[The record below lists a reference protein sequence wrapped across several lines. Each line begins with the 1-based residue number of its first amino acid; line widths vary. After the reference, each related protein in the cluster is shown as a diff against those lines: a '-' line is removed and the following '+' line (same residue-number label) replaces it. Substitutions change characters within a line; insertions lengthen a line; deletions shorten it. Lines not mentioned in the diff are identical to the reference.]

1 MTLHQPSDPLDTKM
15 PICQYAYPSSPSSI
29 ILLLWDHLLKKPSS
43 SIPTTGHRTTL
54 HPEIQSFLHDNPT
67 LHLGGEGSFH
77 DERRHHLEVFGIH
90 MLSAKQT
97 HPIGDVEFTAIR
109 GPHGT
114 IPIRVLYPKSG
125 EEKRK
130 EGKASALIYFHG
142 GGYTVGSVDEFK
154 NGLRLL
160 AEESGAQIYAIEYR
174 LAPKFRYPTQL
185 DEYSAI
191 IDWLQG
197 QGGKSRGVDPELV
210 CGGGDSAG
218 GNMTAAIAL
227 RRRDEG
233 KRNMVAQ
240 MLLYPEAG
248 VPPAAVFTSGFDPVK
263 DVGVEYAHKLE
274 CAGNTVHWHHYAEL
288 THGWLQ
294 LTAWSQEVVKAV
306 KDIAAEMKT
315 MVYREK

>member
-1 MTLHQPSDPLDTKM
+1 M

-160 AEESGAQIYAIEYR
+160 AEESGAQVLYLYHSPPSKPLKEPQLSLITQIYAIEYR

-197 QGGKSRGVDPELV
+197 
-210 CGGGDSAG
+210 
-218 GNMTAAIAL
+218 
-227 RRRDEG
+227 
-233 KRNMVAQ
+233 
-240 MLLYPEAG
+240 
-248 VPPAAVFTSGFDPVK
+248 
-263 DVGVEYAHKLE
+263 
-274 CAGNTVHWHHYAEL
+274 
-288 THGWLQ
+288 
-294 LTAWSQEVVKAV
+294 
-306 KDIAAEMKT
+306 
-315 MVYREK
+315 